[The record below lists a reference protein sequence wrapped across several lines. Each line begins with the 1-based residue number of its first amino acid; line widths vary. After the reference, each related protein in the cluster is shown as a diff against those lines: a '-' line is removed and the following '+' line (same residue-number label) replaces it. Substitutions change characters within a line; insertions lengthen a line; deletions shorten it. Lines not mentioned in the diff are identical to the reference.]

1 MQPSS
6 KPEVKTRKSGV
17 RYVEA
22 ADILNSESGLREI
35 QKAAEHAAAIRQNRS
50 RLQAVRN
57 AAA

>member
-1 MQPSS
+1 MQTNG

-22 ADILNSESGLREI
+22 ADILNSESGMREI
-35 QKAAEHAAAIRQNRS
+35 LKAAEHAAAIRRNRS
-50 RLQAVRN
+50 RLQVARN